1 MFLAIDNAK
10 AVLPIPGLA
19 ATIIKSLGC
28 QPDVNLSSFS
38 NPVDIPL
45 REPSL
50 FPIKKLKILRKKL
63 NGDHK
68 LEIMYYT
75 HIKL

>member
-50 FPIKKLKILRKKL
+50 FPISSILFFAWITRF
-63 NGDHK
+63 
-68 LEIMYYT
+68 
-75 HIKL
+75 